1 MTDDALFSL
10 PAPPPAVAPDSPSKA
25 APTPPVPPAAAPSP
39 RSTQTARPPSTHDR
53 PSPVVRLLA
62 LADSFTQHN
71 DQLARLQPA
80 YSATWGHT
88 SGQALVSAC
97 LAAVQAIVDQPMY
110 AGVTLTE
117 ATVRIKQLAVLTG
130 QAVRHLAQAKAQLGA
145 TSSPSDPP
153 TRNGEVAHQIQ
164 LARELTALAPAMALE
179 SASAVAS
186 EIRRRRAATTTG
198 NDALTPAEQTA
209 LHATARGHVV
219 IGRRE
224 GREFVHSRGN
234 SVHIDTLR
242 ALEHAG
248 LIAIEPGSAP
258 PAFGGGP
265 PHDRVRLTLSGATA
279 LTAFLGRGPRTPEP
293 SVPRALG
300 AHTATPPAR
309 AR

>member
-1 MTDDALFSL
+1 M
-10 PAPPPAVAPDSPSKA
+10 
-25 APTPPVPPAAAPSP
+25 
-39 RSTQTARPPSTHDR
+39 
-53 PSPVVRLLA
+53 VRLLA

-80 YSATWGHT
+80 YGATWGHA

-145 TSSPSDPP
+145 TPSPSDPP
-153 TRNGEVAHQIQ
+153 TRNGEVAQQIQ

-186 EIRRRRAATTTG
+186 EIRRRRAAPTNG

-219 IGRRE
+219 ISLRE

-279 LTAFLGRGPRTPEP
+279 LTTFLGRGPRTPEP
-293 SVPRALG
+293 SFPRTFG
-300 AHTATPPAR
+300 THTATPPAR